1 VSAFDEERTMAAR
14 TRWVVLGGGFVA
26 YMFDAMEII
35 LLSLALPA
43 IRQNMHLTAAQGGL
57 LATATLL
64 GIGLS
69 SVLAGYLADN
79 FGRKKALIASLLT
92 FGLFT
97 ALLSVVP
104 NYEVFLL
111 FRFVAG
117 FGLGGVWSVVSA
129 YVVETWP
136 ADKRGRA
143 AAFVLSSFPI
153 GGAVAAVASGLF
165 LPDWRLMFLVAGLA
179 VLVPVLIVAL
189 FFEESGEWSR
199 EKAERAT
206 AGADRPVSVAHIFTG
221 PIRRTTI
228 LATIVA
234 ALALTGWWGGSTW
247 LPTYL
252 TVERGIAP
260 ATVALYMT
268 VLNLGMFVGYN
279 VFGVIADRIGRR
291 PAIIISLLGVSV
303 TLPLYALTS
312 NVTALLWFGPLFA
325 FFAAF
330 TGLFGSYIGE
340 LFPTRVRATG
350 AGFCFNVG
358 RGVSAFAP
366 LALGAL
372 TAVIGL
378 SGGLLI
384 CAGFFVAAGLVM
396 FLLPRTGTETV
407 TAPSLDT
414 RTREGIRP

>member
-1 VSAFDEERTMAAR
+1 MPAR
-14 TRWVVLGGGFVA
+14 TRWLVLGGGFIA

-43 IRQNMHLTAAQGGL
+43 IRESLHLSAAQGGL

-64 GIGLS
+64 GIGVS

-79 FGRKKALIASLLT
+79 FGRKKALLASLVT
-92 FGLFT
+92 FGVFT
-97 ALLSVVP
+97 ALLAVAP
-104 NYEVFLL
+104 GFELFLV

-117 FGLGGVWSVVSA
+117 FGLGGVWGVVSA

-136 ADKRGRA
+136 SRTRGRA

-153 GGAVAAVASGLF
+153 GGAVAAVLSGLL
-165 LPDWRLMFLVAGLA
+165 LPDWRLLFVVAGVA
-179 VLVPVLIVAL
+179 VVVPVLIVAL
-189 FFEESGEWSR
+189 CFEESAEWAR
-199 EKAERAT
+199 DKAERAA
-206 AGADRPVSVAHIFTG
+206 AGNNSAVSVAEIFAR
-221 PIRRTTI
+221 PVRRTTV
-228 LATIVA
+228 LATLVA

-260 ATVALYMT
+260 ATVAVYMT

-279 VFGVIADRIGRR
+279 VFGLIADRIGRR
-291 PAIIISLLGVSV
+291 PAIILSLFGVGV

-312 NVTALLWFGPLFA
+312 NLTALLWFGPLFA

-330 TGLFGSYIGE
+330 VGLFGSYIGE
-340 LFPTRVRATG
+340 LFPTRIRTTG

-366 LALGAL
+366 LALGAVA
-372 TAVIGL
+372 AVIGL
-378 SGGLLI
+378 GGGLLI
-384 CAGFFVAAGLVM
+384 CAGFFVLSGLVM

-407 TAPSLDT
+407 AVPRVGPLRKGPTT
-414 RTREGIRP
+414 

>member
-1 VSAFDEERTMAAR
+1 MTAR

-43 IRQNMHLTAAQGGL
+43 IRETMHLTAAQGGL

-69 SVLAGYLADN
+69 SVLVGYLADN

-97 ALLSVVP
+97 ALLATVP
-104 NYEVFLL
+104 NFELFLL

-117 FGLGGVWSVVSA
+117 FGLGGVWGVVSA

-136 ADKRGRA
+136 SEKRGRA

-153 GGAVAAVASGLF
+153 GGAVAAVLSGLI
-165 LPDWRLMFLVAGLA
+165 LPDWRLLFLVAGVA
-179 VLVPVLIVAL
+179 VLLPVLIVVL
-189 FFEESGEWSR
+189 FFEESGEWAR

-206 AGADRPVSVAHIFTG
+206 AGADRPVSVAQIFTG

-252 TVERGIAP
+252 AVERGIAP

-279 VFGVIADRIGRR
+279 VFGLIADRIGRR
-291 PAIIISLLGVSV
+291 PAIIISLLGVGV
-303 TLPLYALTS
+303 TLPLYAMTS
-312 NVTALLWFGPLFA
+312 NVTALMWFGPLFA

-330 TGLFGSYIGE
+330 VGLFGSYIGE
-340 LFPTRVRATG
+340 LFPTRVRTTG

-372 TAVIGL
+372 AAVIGL

-384 CAGFFVAAGLVM
+384 CAGFFVAAALVT
-396 FLLPRTGTETV
+396 FLLPRTGAETV
-407 TAPSLDT
+407 MAASFDT
-414 RTREGIRP
+414 RAPEGIRP